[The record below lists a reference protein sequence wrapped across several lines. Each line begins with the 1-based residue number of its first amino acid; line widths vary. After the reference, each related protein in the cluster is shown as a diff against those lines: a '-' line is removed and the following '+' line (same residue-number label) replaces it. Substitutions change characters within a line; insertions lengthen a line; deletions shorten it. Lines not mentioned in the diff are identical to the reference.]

1 MRYICRKKILFVSM
15 LMSAVLLFTCLILSV
30 ISRGGNEGR
39 LVKINEVC
47 TSNIHA
53 FINEDGEHP
62 DYVEIYNG
70 EDRETDLSGWKL
82 SDSRNNGNVWTF
94 PEVKL
99 EARSCLLISLNGR
112 GDDALSVPFTLP
124 SKGSELFL
132 SDSHN
137 NLMDSIEI
145 PELKYDTVYGRS
157 EDGTGLFKILSPT
170 PGYGN
175 ASAEESVFPSLKEPQ
190 FSADSGFY
198 GDTLSLSITSPDGGE
213 IRYTLDGS
221 EPDRDSLIYSGPITL
236 SDASDNENVYSVIR
250 DTSVFYYDYYNIR
263 DYKMPETKVDK
274 CNIVRAK
281 VFSADG
287 EESETVTKSYFI
299 GFENKEMYRGIGIV
313 SLVADPDDLFGSEK
327 GIYVLGDKGREELQK
342 RYKKNE
348 EASALIAAD
357 PSLPLDGSV
366 KIGKVGFNRNSDGN
380 YTEHGI
386 AWEREADLT
395 YFNEDHDSIIL
406 QQAVGI
412 RVKGNSSRQY
422 PMKGFNVYARNAYS
436 GQDHFDAPLFEGR
449 NNISRIALSAG
460 GNDRYT
466 LTKDPFFSER
476 IRETGIDVAACRFGK
491 PLYLFLNGE
500 FWGTYVMLER
510 PDENFFSAEYGVDP
524 DNVVFIKE
532 GEVEAGNK
540 EDIHYYFAFLDLYA
554 DRDFSDGE
562 QYREFCEAVDMES
575 LMDYYSIR
583 VFAEY
588 GMDWPHLNY
597 GYWRTRDPEEGP
609 YGDCKWRFV
618 NFDNN
623 ISLDY
628 EKIDVDMLDVLFN
641 GSDIIGPD
649 ELFIALWENPDF
661 REAFKKRFKEV
672 TEKVFY
678 SDEAIKAY
686 EDIAEEFRKP
696 VSSSYGR
703 WYGKESGYDE
713 SYYDLKTG
721 RIKKFLKE
729 RKEHIDSFSLQSF
742 N

>member
-1 MRYICRKKILFVSM
+1 MRYAIRKR
-15 LMSAVLLFTCLILSV
+15 VLLISMIMSVVFLLACLFLSV
-30 ISRGGNEGR
+30 TSKGGGDGR

-53 FINEDGEHP
+53 FIDEDGEHP
-62 DYVEIYNG
+62 DYAELFNAGDTEV
-70 EDRETDLSGWKL
+70 DLTGWKL
-82 SDSRNNGNVWTF
+82 SAAKESESAWSF
-94 PEVKL
+94 PEVSIGPGEYL
-99 EARSCLLISLNGR
+99 VISLDGR
-112 GDDALSVPFTLP
+112 DDSGLHASFTLP

-145 PELKYDTVYGRS
+145 PELKYDTVYGRT
-157 EDGTGLFKILSPT
+157 EDGKGLFKILSPT

-175 ASAEESVFPSLKEPQ
+175 ASAEERVFPGLKEPL

-198 GDTLSLSITSPDGGE
+198 GDTLSLSLTSPDGGE

-221 EPDRDSLIYSGPITL
+221 EPDRDSYLYTGPVTL
-236 SDASDNENVYSVIR
+236 SDASDKENVYSVIR
-250 DTSVFYYDYYNIR
+250 DTSVFYYDYYSIR
-263 DYKMPETKVDK
+263 DYRIPEEKVDK
-274 CNIVRAK
+274 CNVVRAK
-281 VFSADG
+281 VFSKDG
-287 EESETVTKSYFI
+287 EESETVTKSFFL
-299 GFENKEMYRGIGIV
+299 GFDDKEMYEGVGII

-327 GIYVLGDKGREELQK
+327 GIYVLGDVGKADLKK
-342 RYKKNE
+342 RYEKNE

-366 KIGKVGFNRNSDGN
+366 KIGKVGFNRNSEGN

-386 AWEREADLT
+386 EWEREADLT
-395 YFNEDHDSIIL
+395 YFDEGHGSVIL
-406 QQAVGI
+406 EQAVGI

-436 GQDHFDAPLFEGR
+436 GKDYFDAPLFDGR
-449 NNISRIALSAG
+449 KKIRRIALSAG

-466 LTKDPFFSER
+466 LTKDPFVSER
-476 IRETGIDVAACRFGK
+476 IRDTGIDVAAAQFGK

-500 FWGTYVMLER
+500 FWGTYVMSER
-510 PDENFFSAEYGVDP
+510 LDENFFSSEYGVDP
-524 DNVVFIKE
+524 NNVVFIKE
-532 GEVEAGNK
+532 GEVEVGK
-540 EDIHYYFAFLDLYA
+540 RDDIHYYFAFLDLYE
-554 DRDFSDGE
+554 DSDFSDEE
-562 QYREFCEAVDMES
+562 QYRDFCDAVDMDS
-575 LMDYYSIR
+575 LIDYYSIR
-583 VFAEY
+583 IFAEY
-588 GMDWPHLNY
+588 GMDWPHLNF

-649 ELFIALWENPDF
+649 GLFTALWENQDF
-661 REAFKKRFKEV
+661 RIAFGKRFGEV

-678 SDEAIKAY
+678 SDEALKAY
-686 EDIAEEFRKP
+686 ADIAEEFKGP
-696 VSSSYGR
+696 VSSSYER
-703 WYGKESGYDE
+703 WYGGSGYDE
-713 SYYDLKTG
+713 SFFDLKTG
-721 RIKKFLKE
+721 RVKSFLKE
-729 RKEHIDSFSLQSF
+729 RAEYITLPLW
-742 N
+742 